1 MPFYKLSFLRVLKA
15 VVLIMIIIS
24 ELQEYTIHCPLVVY
38 IIILEVLCKIIF
50 AFVLQ
55 SSCIRDFIFKGL
67 WRAEFL
73 HFPAD
78 WIILGKEGK
87 TKEKV
92 VYVAKSDTE
101 HFPYYPKQNGKR
113 GQIMRYNWDPLKYS
127 VTDLSLYVL
136 LIFCFDSVC
145 LS

>member
-1 MPFYKLSFLRVLKA
+1 
-15 VVLIMIIIS
+15 MIIIS

-38 IIILEVLCKIIF
+38 IIILKVPCKIIF

-73 HFPAD
+73 KQGEVHFPAD
-78 WIILGKEGK
+78 WIIVGKEGER
-87 TKEKV
+87 KEKV

-101 HFPYYPKQNGKR
+101 HFSRLSKTKWKR
-113 GQIMRYNWDPLKYS
+113 RSDYETLLNIVSLILKS
-127 VTDLSLYVL
+127 LCPPDLL
-136 LIFCFDSVC
+136 F
-145 LS
+145 